1 MNEQRE
7 NLSSLL
13 DDYRAVE
20 SDQTVL
26 DEVLKD
32 VNQRY
37 TLRRYQLM
45 GDVMR
50 NDAPASIKLDFA
62 AEVMA
67 QIEQEPALSVAADA
81 ASQTSPEAAGK
92 PSWFWSVLFKPMAG
106 VAVAATVAFVAVS
119 SVQLQMKD
127 AETADQVAQNSTVDA
142 VTDAKVQ
149 QLASIPAL
157 NAPVQV
163 SVNGQHKAQR
173 RNGMN
178 WKIRRGE
185 PAFQKKL
192 NTYLINHNEFSKSM
206 QGIIP
211 QVRVVGFDAQK

>member
-13 DDYRAVE
+13 DDYRSAE
-20 SDQTVL
+20 SDSAVL
-26 DEVLKD
+26 DQVLGD

-37 TLRRYQLM
+37 TLRRYQLI
-45 GDVMR
+45 GEVMR
-50 NDAPASIKLDFA
+50 NEVPARIKPDFA
-62 AEVMA
+62 ADVMA
-67 QIEQEPALSVAADA
+67 QIEQEPALHAPQQPATRKTA
-81 ASQTSPEAAGK
+81 AS
-92 PSWFWSVLFKPMAG
+92 SWFWSVLFKPLAG

-119 SVQLQMKD
+119 SVQMQMSDK
-127 AETADQVAQNSTVDA
+127 TANNQVADSSATNARVE
-142 VTDAKVQ
+142 
-149 QLASIPAL
+149 QLASIPVI
-157 NAPVQV
+157 NAPVRV
-163 SVNGQHKAQR
+163 STNSAHKTVHQT
-173 RNGMN
+173 GMN
-178 WKIRRGE
+178 WKIRRGS

>member
-13 DDYRAVE
+13 DDYSSVE
-20 SDQTVL
+20 SDQSLL

-50 NDAPASIKLDFA
+50 NDAPTRIKLDFA

-67 QIEQEPALSVAADA
+67 QIEQEPALSVSADA
-81 ASQTSPEAAGK
+81 VSQAAPEASRK
-92 PSWFWSVLFKPMAG
+92 SSWFWSVLFKPVAG
-106 VAVAATVAFVAVS
+106 VAVAATVAFVAVT
-119 SVQLQMKD
+119 SVQQMKGP
-127 AETADQVAQNSTVDA
+127 ETADQVAQNDMVDA
-142 VTDAKVQ
+142 ATDAKVQ

-157 NAPVQV
+157 SAPVQV
-163 SVNGQHKAQR
+163 SVNGQHKTQH

-178 WKIRRGE
+178 WKVRRGE

>member
-13 DDYRAVE
+13 DDYRANE
-20 SDQTVL
+20 SDSALL
-26 DEVLKD
+26 DEALKD
-32 VNQRY
+32 INQRY
-37 TLRRYQLM
+37 TLSRYQLI
-45 GDVMR
+45 GDVIR
-50 NDAPASIKLDFA
+50 NDAPQAIKLDFA

-67 QIEQEPALSVAADA
+67 QIEQEPALNVSAQNTRQTKRKAAD
-81 ASQTSPEAAGK
+81 Q
-92 PSWFWSVLFKPMAG
+92 PSWFWSVLFKPIAG

-127 AETADQVAQNSTVDA
+127 ADSSPDQLAQNSEA
-142 VTDAKVQ
+142 NAKVE

-157 NAPVQV
+157 GAQVQV
-163 SVNGQHKAQR
+163 SVNGQRKTQHQ
-173 RNGMN
+173 NGMN

>member
-13 DDYRAVE
+13 DEYRSAE
-20 SDQTVL
+20 SDSAVL
-26 DEVLKD
+26 DEVLAD

-37 TLRRYQLM
+37 TLRRYQLIGEVM
-45 GDVMR
+45 RKEIPDRIRPDFVADVM
-50 NDAPASIKLDFA
+50 AKIA
-62 AEVMA
+62 
-67 QIEQEPALSVAADA
+67 QEPRLDVAISAHKKPA
-81 ASQTSPEAAGK
+81 VTSS
-92 PSWFWSVLFKPMAG
+92 SWFWSVLFKPIVG

-119 SVQLQMKD
+119 SVQFQMSDKSSP
-127 AETADQVAQNSTVDA
+127 DQLAQASATE
-142 VTDAKVQ
+142 AKVE
-149 QLASIPAL
+149 QLASIPVI
-157 NAPVQV
+157 NAPVKV
-163 SVNGQHKAQR
+163 STHSQQATRQS
-173 RNGMN
+173 GMN
-178 WKIRRGE
+178 WKIRRGS